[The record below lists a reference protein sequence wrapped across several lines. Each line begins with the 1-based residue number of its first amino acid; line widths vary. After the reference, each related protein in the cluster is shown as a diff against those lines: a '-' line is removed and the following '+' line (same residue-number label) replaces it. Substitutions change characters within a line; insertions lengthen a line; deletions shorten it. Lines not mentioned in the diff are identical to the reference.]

1 VETRGTDADVGDALA
16 SHVEASVRRL
26 GLPTRLSQVGVPAEG
41 IPALVEGAMGD
52 GLTLLNPREPSEEDY
67 AELFRHAL

>member
-1 VETRGTDADVGDALA
+1 MA
-16 SHVEASVRRL
+16 
-26 GLPTRLSQVGVPAEG
+26 

-67 AELFRHAL
+67 ERLFKAAL